1 MTTKTSISNNTFIN
15 DIDALYRVYSD
26 CANEFL
32 NDKNAFFKKV
42 AEFSKNGKNHLDL
55 AKSLSWPTY
64 LVKHILE
71 SANNGICDM
80 VEISENFIVD
90 NKSVLNE
97 FSKNKEKKLTIFIN
111 LDNSDNFFVYD
122 DNSVVEINY
131 PYEIPEFIEEY
142 LNDTDKGLN
151 YIDVTEKSLTYIDV
165 FENGLWN
172 FSLRI
177 NGINEHINCTNI
189 SQKKEIL
196 EMLRCMKKYLC

>member
-32 NDKNAFFKKV
+32 NDKDAFFKKV

-55 AKSLSWPTY
+55 AKNLSWPRH
-64 LVKHILE
+64 LVQHIIEVASGDLE
-71 SANNGICDM
+71 KENKVIFK
-80 VEISENFIVD
+80 NFIAD
-90 NKSVLNE
+90 NESILNE

-111 LDNSDNFFVYD
+111 LDDSDDFFVYD
-122 DNSVVEINY
+122 NNSVVEIDY
-131 PYEIPEFIEEY
+131 PYEIPECIEEY
-142 LNDTDKGLN
+142 LKVD
-151 YIDVTEKSLTYIDV
+151 TEKSLTYIDV

-177 NGINEHINCTNI
+177 NGINEIVHCTNI
-189 SQKKEIL
+189 SQKKEAL